1 MHDSIKINKWRNAV
15 AIFAA
20 SRESLPL
27 AQATR
32 RQLFCAA
39 AAGMGALT
47 LGPIS
52 AARAQPSYP
61 DRPVRLIVPFA
72 PGGGVDIVARLL
84 AEPMRMALSPG
95 GAIPLVIENKGGA
108 GGQLGAQ
115 TVAQA
120 TADGYTI
127 LLASAGE
134 IAAAPALY
142 GKNLPYDPAKNL
154 MPITLATRVPNLLV
168 VSSSVPAH
176 TAAELI
182 ALAQKDPGGLS
193 YASSGVGNLQHLN
206 GELFNRLAKVDT
218 IHVPYRGTG
227 STLGD
232 VAAGRVSMTYAGAP
246 ALLPLIRDGKV
257 RPIGVTSRNRL
268 PSMPDVPA
276 LAETP
281 ALASYDLPNWYGLF
295 APAGTPAAVLERLN
309 AAATQAL
316 RDPALVR
323 KLAEQGAEAAPMSAE
338 EFRAFVATETAK
350 LSRLIRDADIRPEN

>member
-1 MHDSIKINKWRNAV
+1 
-15 AIFAA
+15 
-20 SRESLPL
+20 L
-27 AQATR
+27 
-32 RQLFCAA
+32 
-39 AAGMGALT
+39 ALT
-47 LGPIS
+47 LSS
-52 AARAQPSYP
+52 ASWAQSTYP

-84 AEPMRMALSPG
+84 AEPMRMALSSG
-95 GAIPLVIENKGGA
+95 GSVPLVIENKGGA

-120 TADGYTI
+120 PADGYTV

-154 MPITLATRVPNLLV
+154 VPITLAVRVPNLLV
-168 VSSSVPAH
+168 VSSSVPARS
-176 TAAELI
+176 AAELI
-182 ALAQKDPGGLS
+182 ELAKKDPGGLS

-246 ALLPLIRDGKV
+246 ALLPLIRDGKLW
-257 RPIGVTSRNRL
+257 PLGVTSRARV
-268 PSMPDVPA
+268 PSLPDVPA
-276 LAETP
+276 LSETP
-281 ALASYDLPNWYGLF
+281 ALASYDMANWYGLF
-295 APAGTPAAVLERLN
+295 APAGTPAATLERLH

-316 RDPALVR
+316 RDPELVR
-323 KLAEQGAEAAPMSAE
+323 KLAEQGAEAAPMSAD
-338 EFRAFVATETAK
+338 EFRAFVAAETTK
-350 LSRLIRDADIRPEN
+350 LSQLIRDADIRPEN